1 MLDTVPS
8 CNLVQHKGN
17 MMQPREN
24 GKNPNFG
31 PPKFFSWVSPLLV
44 VRQCPKLSSYA
55 TLRKTNG
62 ANLKNNKKPNFGLD
76 FGPFDPNSGRH
87 FFSFSNILSVTRCYG
102 QLSYKISEKANDSI
116 LKTTV

>member
-76 FGPFDPNSGRH
+76 FGPFDPIV
-87 FFSFSNILSVTRCYG
+87 SFTSTSNYTLFQAIIIC
-102 QLSYKISEKANDSI
+102 N
-116 LKTTV
+116 LKVN

>member
-24 GKNPNFG
+24 GKNPNFR

-62 ANLKNNKKPNFGLD
+62 ANLKNNKKPNCFT
-76 FGPFDPNSGRH
+76 ST
-87 FFSFSNILSVTRCYG
+87 SNYTLFQAIIIC
-102 QLSYKISEKANDSI
+102 N
-116 LKTTV
+116 LKVN

>member
-76 FGPFDPNSGRH
+76 FGPFDPNVPRPPLPT
-87 FFSFSNILSVTRCYG
+87 FFVSFTSTSNYTLFQAIIIC
-102 QLSYKISEKANDSI
+102 N
-116 LKTTV
+116 LKVN

>member
-31 PPKFFSWVSPLLV
+31 SPKFFSWVSPLLV

-76 FGPFDPNSGRH
+76 FGPFDPNVPPPSQLFLRVLLQLVIINCSKLS
-87 FFSFSNILSVTRCYG
+87 SFAI
-102 QLSYKISEKANDSI
+102 
-116 LKTTV
+116 